1 MLFFFF
7 CKFVLYMFTLT
18 ILLIYHSLTPRT
30 RQIKKINKYKLI
42 KNLSNGI
49 ILINWTSSSKV
60 NRTSWYIHKNISKEL
75 QLPLMQGLFKL
86 SLQSSH
92 DPSIWL
98 HVLLQLWGHCEE
110 QFFPWVPTSQA
121 LINKHIQFIKH

>member
-1 MLFFFF
+1 
-7 CKFVLYMFTLT
+7 
-18 ILLIYHSLTPRT
+18 
-30 RQIKKINKYKLI
+30 
-42 KNLSNGI
+42 
-49 ILINWTSSSKV
+49 
-60 NRTSWYIHKNISKEL
+60 
-75 QLPLMQGLFKL
+75 MQGLFKL

-121 LINKHIQFIKH
+121 FNQQTYTIYQTLAM